1 MSTTNDVLDRHLK
14 CFGENDLDGVLADY
28 SSDAVPFFQAFFSEF
43 AKPGATF
50 AMREQCVEGDYAYI
64 LWSAEPQTIRT
75 KPRPTRL
82 LCRTGRSSRNPLL
95 PRSVR
100 SAEQSS
106 SRRISTA
113 QRTRALQSKKASR
126 AETA

>member
-1 MSTTNDVLDRHLK
+1 
-14 CFGENDLDGVLADY
+14 
-28 SSDAVPFFQAFFSEF
+28 
-43 AKPGATF
+43 
-50 AMREQCVEGDYAYI
+50 
-64 LWSAEPQTIRT
+64 
-75 KPRPTRL
+75 L